1 MEVAIVV
8 INECTLALY
17 LFTINLL
24 VVFDAEDLVQQP
36 NKRLK
41 NNLKIEDAYRTLRG
55 HN

>member
-41 NNLKIEDAYRTLRG
+41 QLED
-55 HN
+55 